1 MASIPS
7 LSQSSLLLPSR
18 PSPPRRVH
26 LITSR
31 HSTSPAV
38 HSPVIISLANQN
50 PNLPFTTIQARAFSD
65 SKVPT
70 TFTVDSAGGGFDILP
85 DSGGPDDNF
94 KGNSGGGGGDGNGDG
109 PSGEGQDEGG
119 AHEKKPPG
127 LSMSQ
132 KLTLGYAGLIVIG
145 GMAGYVKAGSV
156 KSLASG
162 LFSAFVLGWVYNL
175 LPRAPV
181 QASVLG
187 LGVSALLL
195 VVMGGRFRKSGKVF
209 PAGVVAFTSLVMSGG
224 YLHGIL
230 RSLH

>member
-1 MASIPS
+1 MANILS
-7 LSQSSLLLPSR
+7 LSQSSLLISSR

-26 LITSR
+26 LITNR
-31 HSTSPAV
+31 HSASPAT
-38 HSPVIISLANQN
+38 HSPVLFSSANRN
-50 PNLPFTTIQARAFSD
+50 PNSFTTIQARAASD

-70 TFTVDSAGGGFDILP
+70 NFTVDSAGGGFDIMP
-85 DSGGPDDNF
+85 DSGGSDDNF
-94 KGNSGGGGGDGNGDG
+94 KGNSGGGGDGNGGG
-109 PSGEGQDEGG
+109 PSGGGQDEGG

-162 LFSAFVLGWVYNL
+162 LVSAFVLGWVYNL
-175 LPRAPV
+175 LPQAPV
-181 QASVLG
+181 QASILG

-195 VVMGGRFRKSGKVF
+195 VVMGGRFWKSGKVF